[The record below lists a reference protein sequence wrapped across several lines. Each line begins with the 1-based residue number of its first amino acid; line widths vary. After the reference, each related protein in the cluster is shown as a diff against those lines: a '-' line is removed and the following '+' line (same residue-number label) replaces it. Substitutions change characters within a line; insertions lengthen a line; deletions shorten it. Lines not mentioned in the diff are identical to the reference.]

1 MSDAIKI
8 GRAGNCS
15 AVMVDDEL
23 VMMSIELG
31 QYFALNQAGARVW
44 ELLETPRTLS
54 DLCAA
59 MEAEY
64 DVERELCHREVA
76 ALLEELKGKGLVTF
90 VANDLV
96 KMQ

>member
-1 MSDAIKI
+1 MSDTIKI
-8 GRAGNCS
+8 SRAGNCS

-44 ELLETPRTLS
+44 ELLETPTTLA

-64 DVERELCHREVA
+64 DVEREVCRREVA

>member
-8 GRAGNCS
+8 SRAGNCS
-15 AVMVDDEL
+15 AMMVDDEL

-44 ELLETPRTLS
+44 ELLETPRTLA
-54 DLCAA
+54 DLCTA

-64 DVERELCHREVA
+64 DVKREVCHREVA

-90 VANDLV
+90 VANESL
-96 KMQ
+96 KIQ